1 VHTASRFTGKERD
14 TESGLDNFGYR
25 YYSSSMGRWMSP
37 DPTGLDYADL
47 TNPQSFNLYSYV
59 LNNPLKFSD
68 PNGLYCAWEDGTSD
82 DDPSDGGASHGD
94 CDAQGGHWTDDANP
108 CHGADNCTATFDWNP
123 PKKGCV
129 ESALR
134 AVVASGEGTDRKP
147 GGGYGTIVGGTV
159 LSVPPGLIENADI
172 TGWNTKNIQIA
183 DPQDLTGH
191 PNILV
196 QVGPG
201 LKSTAFGRY
210 QILAGTAKSN
220 GFSNFSPAG
229 QDAAANT
236 LMSNRGMVNAAM
248 QGNIQG
254 AIQKGG
260 KEWASLPGSPYGQ
273 PTISM
278 DSALQTYGQTI
289 LSSSDCQ

>member
-1 VHTASRFTGKERD
+1 
-14 TESGLDNFGYR
+14 
-25 YYSSSMGRWMSP
+25 
-37 DPTGLDYADL
+37 
-47 TNPQSFNLYSYV
+47 
-59 LNNPLKFSD
+59 
-68 PNGLYCAWEDGTSD
+68 
-82 DDPSDGGASHGD
+82 
-94 CDAQGGHWTDDANP
+94 
-108 CHGADNCTATFDWNP
+108 
-123 PKKGCV
+123 
-129 ESALR
+129 
-134 AVVASGEGTDRKP
+134 VASGEGTDRKP

-159 LSVPPGLIENADI
+159 LSVPPGLIQNADI

-210 QILAGTAKSN
+210 QILAGTAKSD
-220 GFSNFSPAG
+220 GFTNFSPAG

-236 LMSNRGMVNAAM
+236 LMSNRGMVNAAIR
-248 QGNIQG
+248 GNIRQ

-260 KEWASLPGSPYGQ
+260 NEWASLPGSPYGQ